1 MRFSTSSDWQLQ
13 FATVKDANANAL
25 VVWTTSHPTKLNGDN
40 HDKVL
45 VWIQQRKNLHTLD
58 AYQHTLSPEGLFHRL
73 HGCCRYVQG
82 CSQFSKSA
90 RSYRKK
96 SNQKASQSYPTTY
109 NNRATMSQP
118 ISMCYVYS
126 VFWPPLFWGQVCCCR
141 IRSDMSVLRLYCF
154 DCFCMCSDDDVRGHE
169 CTTRC
174 TSCRATL
181 WAISTTCSLTELD
194 RAVPH
199 LHFISTS
206 HPPVLGQVCYSQS
219 SSCCAASIKWDQ
231 FCHEITLF
239 PFAFDTPRGIWQV
252 WVLQPKDKVVPF
264 LQKWLHLYSCGEAF
278 PGSRA
283 FLQNTG
289 ELTWS
294 QLNHAFDCLCFFL
307 RSGWV

>member
-1 MRFSTSSDWQLQ
+1 MTPPFLGPSLLLQ
-13 FATVKDANANAL
+13 NQEWHECTAI
-25 VVWTTSHPTKLNGDN
+25 
-40 HDKVL
+40 VL
-45 VWIQQRKNLHTLD
+45 L
-58 AYQHTLSPEGLFHRL
+58 A
-73 HGCCRYVQG
+73 
-82 CSQFSKSA
+82 
-90 RSYRKK
+90 
-96 SNQKASQSYPTTY
+96 
-109 NNRATMSQP
+109 
-118 ISMCYVYS
+118 
-126 VFWPPLFWGQVCCCR
+126 
-141 IRSDMSVLRLYCF
+141 YCF

-294 QLNHAFDCLCFFL
+294 QLNHAFDCLRVFSCAQVEFRVYVVFVAFSWGETEFIADAFL
-307 RSGWV
+307 SVTSVCSTTVFSNYS